1 MKRVFAH
8 AGEAVVREVPEP
20 TLRRGEVL
28 VRSTYSAI
36 SVGTEMWLINGSA
49 DPDFGVHEYPSVPPY
64 WPKTRT
70 PVKLDHPMP
79 KPSDPSHIGIG
90 YSLAGVVVDVDD
102 QVVDIAPGDLV
113 ACSGSQCAHHAELV
127 AVPRHLVAKVPA
139 GLGLD
144 RAAFVTLGAI
154 AMAGLR
160 ETECRFGET
169 VVQYGLG
176 LLGLLGAQIG
186 QVAGFKTIGIDIDP
200 ARRRLA
206 EELGVEHVL
215 DPEEVDVVEAVKDL
229 TDGYGAD
236 AVVLGIKAESSEPLN
251 QCFDMSRQRGR
262 VVGLGLFGWD
272 IDRGRFFA
280 NRVSLH
286 PAVGYGLGRYDP
298 VYEEG
303 NVDYPIG
310 LARWTENR
318 NQGYFL
324 DLLAQGK
331 VDVDPLAPNRV
342 PIERAPEAYEIL
354 RRPDRPAT
362 VLLEYGAGDGS

>member
-8 AGEAVVREVPEP
+8 SGEAVVRDVPAP
-20 TLRRGEVL
+20 VLRLGEVL
-28 VRSTYSAI
+28 VRTAYSAI
-36 SVGTEMWLINGSA
+36 SVGTEMWLISGSA
-49 DPDFGVHEYPSVPPY
+49 DPDFGIHEYPSVPPY

-70 PVKLDHPMP
+70 PVDLDHPMP
-79 KPSDPSHIGIG
+79 KPSDPSHIAIG
-90 YSLAGVVVDVDD
+90 YSLAGEVIAVDD
-102 QVVDIAPGDLV
+102 QVVDIEPGDLV
-113 ACSGSQCAHHAELV
+113 ACSGSQCAHHAEIV
-127 AVPRHLVAKVPA
+127 AVPRHLVAKVPP
-139 GLGLD
+139 GLSLD

-154 AMAGLR
+154 ATAGLR
-160 ETECRFGET
+160 ETDCHFGET

-186 QVAGFKTIGIDIDP
+186 RAAGFRVIGIDIDP
-200 ARRRLA
+200 GRRRLA
-206 EELGVEHVL
+206 QDLGLEHAL
-215 DPEEVDVVEAVKDL
+215 DPTEGDVVEGVKEL

-236 AVVLGIKAESSEPLN
+236 AVVLGIKSDSSEPLN
-251 QCFDMSRQRGR
+251 QCFDMSRQGGR
-262 VVGLGLFGWD
+262 VVGLGLFGWN

-324 DLLAQGK
+324 DLLARSQ
-331 VDVDPLAPNRV
+331 VDVGALAPDRV
-342 PIERAPEAYEIL
+342 PIDRATDAYDIL
-354 RRPDRPAT
+354 RRDDRPPT
-362 VLLEYGAGDGS
+362 VLLEYGSVT

>member
-8 AGEAVVREVPEP
+8 GGQAVVREVPEP

-28 VRSTYSAI
+28 VRPAFSAI
-36 SVGTEMWLINGSA
+36 SVGTETWLIDGSA

-70 PVKLDHPMP
+70 PVNLDHPMP
-79 KPSDPSHIGIG
+79 KPSDPAYIGIG
-90 YSLAGVVVDVDD
+90 YSLAGVVVEVDD
-102 QVVDIAPGDLV
+102 QVVDIAVGDRV

-127 AVPRHLVAKVPA
+127 SVPRHLVAKVPPD
-139 GLGLD
+139 LPLD
-144 RAAFVTLGAI
+144 QAAFVTLGSI
-154 AMAGLR
+154 AMAALR
-160 ETECRFGET
+160 ETECHFGET

-176 LLGLLGAQIG
+176 LLGLLGVQIAEA
-186 QVAGFKTIGIDIDP
+186 AGFKTIGIDIDP
-200 ARRRLA
+200 SRRRLA
-206 EELGVEHVL
+206 VELGARHVL
-215 DPEEVDVVEAVKDL
+215 DSADGDVAAAVKDL

-236 AVVLGIKAESSEPLN
+236 GVILGIKSESSEPLN

-262 VVGLGLFGWD
+262 VVGLGVFGWD

-318 NQGYFL
+318 NQEYFL
-324 DLLAQGK
+324 DLLARGR
-331 VDVDPLAPNRV
+331 VDVRPLAPDRI
-342 PIERAPEAYEIL
+342 PIERAPEAYDIL
-354 RRPDRPAT
+354 RGDDRPPT
-362 VLLEYGAGDGS
+362 VLLEYGSGA

>member
-8 AGEAVVREVPEP
+8 DGRAVVREVPEP
-20 TLRRGEVL
+20 TLRKGEVL
-28 VRSTYSAI
+28 VRPAYSAI
-36 SVGTEMWLINGSA
+36 SVGTEMWLIAGSA
-49 DPDFGVHEYPSVPPY
+49 DPEFGVHEYPSVPPY

-70 PVKLDHPMP
+70 PVELDHPMP
-79 KPSDPSHIGIG
+79 IPSDPSHIGIG
-90 YSLAGVVVDVDD
+90 YSLAGVAVDVDD
-102 QVVDIAPGDLV
+102 QVVDISPGDLV

-127 AVPRHLVAKVPA
+127 SVPRHLVAKVPS
-139 GLGLD
+139 GLSLD
-144 RAAFVTLGAI
+144 RAAFVTLGSI

-160 ETECRFGET
+160 ETECHFGET
-169 VVQYGLG
+169 IVQYGLG

-186 QVAGFKTIGIDIDP
+186 RAAGFGVIGIDIDP

-206 EELGVEHVL
+206 KELGVDHVL
-215 DPEEVDVVEAVKDL
+215 DPTEDDVVGAVRDL

-236 AVVLGIKAESSEPLN
+236 GVVLGIKSESSEPLN

-262 VVGLGLFGWD
+262 IVGLGLFGWN

-286 PAVGYGLGRYDP
+286 PVVGYGLGRYDP

-324 DLLAQGK
+324 DLLARHE
-331 VDVDPLAPNRV
+331 VDVGPLAPDRV
-342 PIERAPEAYEIL
+342 PIERAPDAYDIL
-354 RRPDRPAT
+354 RGDDRPPT
-362 VLLEYGAGDGS
+362 VLLEYGSGA

>member
-20 TLRRGEVL
+20 TLRKGEVL
-28 VRSTYSAI
+28 VRPAYSAI
-36 SVGTEMWLINGSA
+36 SVGTESWLIAGSA
-49 DPDFGVHEYPSVPPY
+49 DPEFGVHEYPAVPPY

-70 PVKLDHPMP
+70 PVNLDHPMP
-79 KPSDPSHIGIG
+79 KPSNPEFIGIG
-90 YSLAGVVVDVDD
+90 YSLAGEVVAVDD
-102 QVVDIAPGDLV
+102 QVVDIVPGDLV

-127 AVPRHLVAKVPA
+127 AIPRHLVAKVPS
-139 GLGLD
+139 GLSLD
-144 RAAFVTLGAI
+144 QAAFVTLGSIAI
-154 AMAGLR
+154 AGLR
-160 ETECRFGET
+160 ETECHFGET
-169 VVQYGLG
+169 VVQFGLG

-186 QVAGFKTIGIDIDP
+186 RAAGFRIIGIDIDP
-200 ARRRLA
+200 KMRALA
-206 EELGVEHVL
+206 TSLGIEHVL
-215 DPEEVDVVEAVKDL
+215 DPDSEDVVTAVKDL

-236 AVVLGIKAESSEPLN
+236 GVVLGIKSDSSEPLN

-262 VVGLGLFGWD
+262 VVGLGIFGWE

-324 DLLAQGK
+324 DLLASGQ
-331 VDVDPLAPNRV
+331 VDVGPLAPDRV
-342 PIERAPEAYEIL
+342 AIENAPDAYEIL
-354 RRPDRPAT
+354 RRPDRPPT
-362 VLLEYGAGDGS
+362 VLLEYGSGA

>member
-8 AGEAVVREVPEP
+8 GGEAVVREVPEP
-20 TLRRGEVL
+20 TLRAGEVL
-28 VRSTYSAI
+28 VRPAYSAI
-36 SVGTEMWLINGSA
+36 SVGTETWLIDGSA

-79 KPSDPSHIGIG
+79 NPSDPSYIGIG
-90 YSLAGVVVDVDD
+90 YSLAGVVVAVDD

-127 AVPRHLVAKVPA
+127 SVPRNLVAKVPA
-139 GLGLD
+139 GLSLD
-144 RAAFVTLGAI
+144 QAAFVTLGSI
-154 AMAGLR
+154 SMAALR
-160 ETECRFGET
+160 QTECHFGET

-186 QVAGFKTIGIDIDP
+186 KAAGFKTIGIDINP

-206 EELGVEHVL
+206 TELGVDHVL
-215 DPEEVDVVEAVKDL
+215 DPTEDDVVDAVKEI

-236 AVVLGIKAESSEPLN
+236 GVILGIKSESSEPLN
-251 QCFDMSRQRGR
+251 LCFDMSRQRGR
-262 VVGLGLFGWD
+262 VVGLGVFGWN

-286 PAVGYGLGRYDP
+286 PAVGYGPGRYDP

-318 NQGYFL
+318 NQEHFL
-324 DLLAQGK
+324 DLMARGQ
-331 VDVDPLAPNRV
+331 VDVAPLAPDRV
-342 PIERAPEAYEIL
+342 PIESAPEAYEIL
-354 RRPDRPAT
+354 RGDKRPPT
-362 VLLEYGAGDGS
+362 VLLEYGSGA

>member
-8 AGEAVVREVPEP
+8 QGEAVVREVPEP
-20 TLRRGEVL
+20 VLRRGEVL
-28 VRSTYSAI
+28 VRPAFSAI
-36 SVGTEMWLINGSA
+36 SVGTEMWLIDGSA
-49 DPDFGVHEYPSVPPY
+49 DEDFGVHEYPAVPPS

-79 KPSDPSHIGIG
+79 KPSDPDHIAIG
-90 YSLAGVVVDVDD
+90 YSLAGEVVAVDD

-127 AVPRHLVAKVPA
+127 AVPRHLVAKVPPA
-139 GLGLD
+139 VTLD
-144 RAAFVTLGAI
+144 QAAFVTLGSIAI
-154 AMAGLR
+154 AGLR
-160 ETECRFGET
+160 ETDCHFGET

-186 QVAGFKTIGIDIDP
+186 RASGLRMIGIDIDP
-200 ARRRLA
+200 ARRELA
-206 EELGVEHVL
+206 RQLGVEHVL
-215 DPEEVDVVEAVKDL
+215 DPTAVDVVAEVKRL

-251 QCFDMSRQRGR
+251 LSFDMSRQRGR

-324 DLLAQGK
+324 DLLARGE
-331 VDVDPLAPNRV
+331 VDVASLATDRV
-342 PIERAPEAYEIL
+342 PIERAPEAYDIL
-354 RRPDRPAT
+354 RGPNRPPT
-362 VLLEYGAGDGS
+362 VLLQYGSTR

>member
-8 AGEAVVREVPEP
+8 GGEAVVREVPEP
-20 TLRRGEVL
+20 TLRKGEVL
-28 VRSTYSAI
+28 VRPAYSAI
-36 SVGTEMWLINGSA
+36 SVGTEMWLIGGSA
-49 DPDFGVHEYPSVPPY
+49 DPDFGVHEYPSVPPS

-70 PVKLDHPMP
+70 PIDLDHPMP
-79 KPSDPSHIGIG
+79 KPSDPSHIAIG

-102 QVVDIAPGDLV
+102 QVLDIAPGDLV
-113 ACSGSQCAHHAELV
+113 ACSGSQCAHHAEMV
-127 AVPRHLVAKVPA
+127 AVPRHLVAKVPP
-139 GLGLD
+139 GLSLD
-144 RAAFVTLGAI
+144 KAAFVTLGSIAI
-154 AMAGLR
+154 AGLR
-160 ETECRFGET
+160 ETECHFGET

-186 QVAGFKTIGIDIDP
+186 RAAGFKVIGIDIDP
-200 ARRRLA
+200 ARRQLA
-206 EELGVEHVL
+206 RELGVENVL
-215 DPEEVDVVEAVKDL
+215 DPGEQDVVSAVKDL

-236 AVVLGIKAESSEPLN
+236 GVVLGIKSESSEPLN

-262 VVGLGLFGWD
+262 VVGLGLFGWE

-324 DLLAQGK
+324 DLLASGQ
-331 VDVDPLAPNRV
+331 VDVSRLAPDRV
-342 PIERAPEAYEIL
+342 PIESAPDAYEIL
-354 RRPDRPAT
+354 RRQDRPPT
-362 VLLEYGAGDGS
+362 VLLQYGSGD

>member
-8 AGEAVVREVPEP
+8 RGEAVVREVQAP

-28 VRSTYSAI
+28 VRPAYSAI
-36 SVGTEMWLINGSA
+36 SVGTEMWLIDGSA
-49 DPDFGVHEYPSVPPY
+49 DPDFGIHEYPSVPPY

-70 PVKLDHPMP
+70 PVNLDHPMP
-79 KPSDPSHIGIG
+79 KPSDPDHIGIG
-90 YSLAGVVVDVDD
+90 YSLAGEVIEVDD
-102 QVVDIAPGDLV
+102 QVVDIVPGDLV

-127 AVPRHLVAKVPA
+127 SVPRHLVAKVPP
-139 GLGLD
+139 GLTLD
-144 RAAFVTLGAI
+144 RAAFVTLGSI
-154 AMAGLR
+154 AVAGLR

-176 LLGLLGAQIG
+176 LLGLLGCQIG
-186 QVAGFKTIGIDIDP
+186 QAAGFRVIGIDIDP
-200 ARRRLA
+200 ARRKMAR
-206 EELGVEHVL
+206 EFGIEHVL
-215 DPEEVDVVEAVKDL
+215 DPGSDDVVDAVKQV
-229 TDGYGAD
+229 TDGFGAD
-236 AVVLGIKAESSEPLN
+236 AVVLGIKADSSEPLN

-262 VVGLGLFGWD
+262 VVGLGLFGWN

-324 DLLAQGK
+324 DLLARGQ
-331 VDVDPLAPNRV
+331 VDVGPLAPDRV

-362 VLLEYGAGDGS
+362 VLLQYGEEG

>member
-8 AGEAVVREVPEP
+8 GGEAVVLDVPEP
-20 TLRRGEVL
+20 EMRRGDVL
-28 VRSTYSAI
+28 VKPAYSAI
-36 SVGTEMWLINGSA
+36 SVGTEMWLIEGSA
-49 DPDFGVHEYPSVPPY
+49 DPDFGVHEYPSVPPF

-70 PVKLDHPMP
+70 PMNLDHPMP
-79 KPSDPSHIGIG
+79 KASDPSHIAIG

-113 ACSGSQCAHHAELV
+113 ACSGSQCAHHAEMV
-127 AVPRHLVAKVPA
+127 AVPRHLVAKVPE

-144 RAAFVTLGAI
+144 QAAFVTLGSI

-160 ETECRFGET
+160 QTNCRFGET

-186 QVAGFKTIGIDIDP
+186 KAAGFKTIGIDIDP
-200 ARRRLA
+200 GRRQLA
-206 EELGVEHVL
+206 KQLGVEHVL
-215 DPEEVDVVEAVKDL
+215 DPAETDVVAAVKDL
-229 TDGYGAD
+229 TDGFGAD
-236 AVVLGIKAESSEPLN
+236 AVVLGIKSDSSEPLN
-251 QCFDMSRQRGR
+251 QCFDMSRQNGR
-262 VVGLGLFGWD
+262 VVGLGIFGWD
-272 IDRGRFFA
+272 IDRDRFFS

-286 PAVGYGLGRYDP
+286 PAVGYGPGRYDP

-318 NQGYFL
+318 NQAYFL
-324 DLLAQGK
+324 ELVASGQ
-331 VDVDPLAPNRV
+331 VDVGPLAPDRV
-342 PIERAPEAYEIL
+342 PIERAPDAYEIL
-354 RRPDRPAT
+354 RGEERPPT
-362 VLLEYGAGDGS
+362 VLFEYGSGD

>member
-8 AGEAVVREVPEP
+8 GGKAVVREVPEP
-20 TLRRGEVL
+20 TLRKGEVL
-28 VRSTYSAI
+28 VRPAFSAI
-36 SVGTEMWLINGSA
+36 SVGTETWLIAGSG

-70 PVKLDHPMP
+70 PIKLDHPMP
-79 KPSDPSHIGIG
+79 NPSDPSYIGIG
-90 YSLAGVVVDVDD
+90 YSLAGVVVAVDD
-102 QVVDIAPGDLV
+102 HVVDIAPGDLV

-127 AVPRHLVAKVPA
+127 AVPRQLVAKVPP
-139 GLGLD
+139 GLSLD
-144 RAAFVTLGAI
+144 KAAFVTLGSI
-154 AMAGLR
+154 AMNALR
-160 ETECRFGET
+160 ETECQFGET

-186 QVAGFKTIGIDIDP
+186 KAAGFKTIGIDIDP

-206 EELGVEHVL
+206 TELGVEHVL
-215 DPEEVDVVEAVKDL
+215 DPNEVDVVEAVKEI

-236 AVVLGIKAESSEPLN
+236 GVILGIKTESSEPLN
-251 QCFDMSRQRGR
+251 KCFDMSRQRGR
-262 VVGLGLFGWD
+262 VVGLGVFGWE
-272 IDRGRFFA
+272 IDRGRFLA

-286 PAVGYGLGRYDP
+286 PAAGYGPGRYDP

-318 NQGYFL
+318 NQAYFL
-324 DLLAQGK
+324 DLMASGE
-331 VDVDPLAPNRV
+331 VDVGPLAPDRV
-342 PIERAPEAYEIL
+342 PIANAPEAYEIL
-354 RRPDRPAT
+354 ANDGRPPT
-362 VLLEYGAGDGS
+362 VLLEYGSGA